1 MMFAKVMAAAV
12 SIGALGGASI
22 AVGQNLSTP
31 TPVTAMDSD
40 TVSFEQ
46 IAQRSSD
53 SAACQEVAFR
63 IYFEEGSAALN
74 SEARDT
80 IKAATK
86 DLKNCGAV
94 DVQLAAAASRLD
106 STAERHLSSQRS
118 VAVLS
123 AMRAQGVSGNVY
135 VAPVSNVVVA
145 AERNA
150 GPDFV
155 EVAIAP
161 STGGQLLSDIAS
173 GAESS
178 SL

>member
-22 AVGQNLSTP
+22 AVGQNVSAP
-31 TPVTAMDSD
+31 AAAMDSD

-53 SAACQEVAFR
+53 SVACADVAFR
-63 IYFEEGSAALN
+63 IYFEEGSTNLN

-80 IKAATK
+80 IKVATK
-86 DLKNCGAV
+86 DVKHCGAV
-94 DVQLAAAASRLD
+94 DVQLAADASRLD
-106 STAERHLSSQRS
+106 SNAERRLSSQRS
-118 VAVLS
+118 VAVLT
-123 AMRAQGVSGNVY
+123 AMRSEGVAGNVY

-155 EVAIAP
+155 EVGIAP
-161 STGGQLLSDIAS
+161 AKSAPLLSENTY
-173 GAESS
+173 GGT
-178 SL
+178 